1 MSKNR
6 FYDSRLSYLS
16 FVQNT
21 NEKKIISKKVYPY
34 IKKLPKKKVTRFL
47 DAGIGDG
54 TITSNI
60 IKRFHD
66 VHPNSLLLIT
76 GKEISFEDVF
86 NSLIKFP
93 DRFVEHPKLAI
104 TLTNMKFAELGLLSP
119 TNENLPI
126 IKKNI
131 VLKGKNAYEFEQ
143 QLEKLDSFIN
153 KNWGFDIDD
162 NGRTAYVR
170 PCLINIYREDCKEL
184 IEKNI
189 PKTHKKNE
197 YDFILASQ
205 AYRSRSLTKSKI
217 ANVIKPLAC
226 ALKKNGTLI
235 ITHSAGNDSV
245 TSILNN
251 RFVKA
256 DLFPDD
262 GRSILKF
269 INQNKSLNGNT
280 YQFSK
285 PKNYSYSFRKIPSEI
300 VNQMSSSSL
309 DSKISN
315 LFYIG
320 QLSNDEK
327 NLILDDQKKIN
338 KLKKLILNQDRI
350 IFNNEIFSIKKL

>member
-21 NEKKIISKKVYPY
+21 NEKKIISKKIYPY
-34 IKKLPKKKVTRFL
+34 IEKLPKKKVTRFL

-60 IKRFHD
+60 IKKFHD

-189 PKTHKKNE
+189 PKTYKKNE

-269 INQNKSLNGNT
+269 INRNKSLNGNT

>member
-21 NEKKIISKKVYPY
+21 NEKKIISKKIYPY
-34 IKKLPKKKVTRFL
+34 IEKLPKKKVTRFL

>member
-21 NEKKIISKKVYPY
+21 NEKKIISKKIYPY
-34 IKKLPKKKVTRFL
+34 IEKLPKKKVTQFL

-60 IKRFHD
+60 IKKFHD

-104 TLTNMKFAELGLLSP
+104 TLTNMKFAELGSMTP
-119 TNENLPI
+119 TNKNLPI

>member
-1 MSKNR
+1 
-6 FYDSRLSYLS
+6 
-16 FVQNT
+16 
-21 NEKKIISKKVYPY
+21 
-34 IKKLPKKKVTRFL
+34 
-47 DAGIGDG
+47 
-54 TITSNI
+54 
-60 IKRFHD
+60 
-66 VHPNSLLLIT
+66 
-76 GKEISFEDVF
+76 
-86 NSLIKFP
+86 
-93 DRFVEHPKLAI
+93 
-104 TLTNMKFAELGLLSP
+104 MKFAELGLLSP
-119 TNENLPI
+119 TNKNLPI

-143 QLEKLDSFIN
+143 QLEKLDNFIN

-217 ANVIKPLAC
+217 SNVIRPLAC
-226 ALKKNGTLI
+226 ALKKNGTLL
-235 ITHSAGNDSV
+235 ITHSVGNDSV

-251 RFVKA
+251 GFVKA

-327 NLILDDQKKIN
+327 NLILDDQKKMN

>member
-21 NEKKIISKKVYPY
+21 NEKKIISKKIYPY
-34 IKKLPKKKVTRFL
+34 IEKLPKKKVTQFL

-60 IKRFHD
+60 IKKFHD

-104 TLTNMKFAELGLLSP
+104 TLTNMKFAELGLLYP

-226 ALKKNGTLI
+226 ALKKNGTLL
-235 ITHSAGNDSV
+235 ITHSVGNDSV

>member
-34 IKKLPKKKVTRFL
+34 IEKLPKKKVTRFL

-60 IKRFHD
+60 IKKFHD

-262 GRSILKF
+262 GRSILTF
-269 INQNKSLNGNT
+269 INRNKSLNGNT

>member
-21 NEKKIISKKVYPY
+21 NEKKIISKKIYPY
-34 IKKLPKKKVTRFL
+34 IEKLPKKKVTRFL

-60 IKRFHD
+60 IKKFHD

-104 TLTNMKFAELGLLSP
+104 TLTNLKFAELGLLSP

>member
-21 NEKKIISKKVYPY
+21 NEKKIISKKIYPY
-34 IKKLPKKKVTRFL
+34 IEKLPKKKVTRFL

-189 PKTHKKNE
+189 PKTYKKNE

-269 INQNKSLNGNT
+269 INRNKSLNGNT

>member
-21 NEKKIISKKVYPY
+21 NEKKIISKKIYPY
-34 IKKLPKKKVTRFL
+34 IEKLPKKKVTRFL

-189 PKTHKKNE
+189 PKTYKKNE

>member
-21 NEKKIISKKVYPY
+21 NEKKIISKKIYPY
-34 IKKLPKKKVTRFL
+34 IEKLPKKKVTRFL

-217 ANVIKPLAC
+217 ANGIKPLAC

-280 YQFSK
+280 YQLSK

>member
-21 NEKKIISKKVYPY
+21 NEKKIISKKIYPY
-34 IKKLPKKKVTRFL
+34 IEKLPKKKVTRFL

-60 IKRFHD
+60 IKKFHD

-119 TNENLPI
+119 TNKNLPI

-143 QLEKLDSFIN
+143 QLEKLDNFIN

-217 ANVIKPLAC
+217 SNVIKTIGMC
-226 ALKKNGTLI
+226 LKKEWNI
-235 ITHSAGNDSV
+235 I
-245 TSILNN
+245 
-251 RFVKA
+251 
-256 DLFPDD
+256 
-262 GRSILKF
+262 
-269 INQNKSLNGNT
+269 
-280 YQFSK
+280 
-285 PKNYSYSFRKIPSEI
+285 NYTFCRK
-300 VNQMSSSSL
+300 
-309 DSKISN
+309 
-315 LFYIG
+315 
-320 QLSNDEK
+320 
-327 NLILDDQKKIN
+327 
-338 KLKKLILNQDRI
+338 
-350 IFNNEIFSIKKL
+350 

>member
-21 NEKKIISKKVYPY
+21 NEKKIISKKIYPY
-34 IKKLPKKKVTRFL
+34 IEKLPKKKVTRFL

-143 QLEKLDSFIN
+143 QLEKLDNFIN

>member
-1 MSKNR
+1 MSKKR

-21 NEKKIISKKVYPY
+21 NEKKIISKKIYPY
-34 IKKLPKKKVTRFL
+34 IEKLPKKKVTRFL

-60 IKRFHD
+60 IKKFHD

-189 PKTHKKNE
+189 PKIHKKNE

-217 ANVIKPLAC
+217 TNVIKPLAC

-327 NLILDDQKKIN
+327 NLILDDQKKMN
-338 KLKKLILNQDRI
+338 KLKKLIINQDRI

>member
-21 NEKKIISKKVYPY
+21 NEKKIISKKIYPY
-34 IKKLPKKKVTRFL
+34 IEKLPKKKVTRFL

-60 IKRFHD
+60 IKKFHD

-119 TNENLPI
+119 TNKNLQI

-143 QLEKLDSFIN
+143 QLEKLDNFIN

-189 PKTHKKNE
+189 PKTHMKNE

-217 ANVIKPLAC
+217 SNVIRPLAC
-226 ALKKNGTLI
+226 ALKKNGTLM

-251 RFVKA
+251 GFIKA
-256 DLFPDD
+256 DLFPDN
-262 GRSILKF
+262 GRSIIKF

-327 NLILDDQKKIN
+327 NLILNDQKKIN

>member
-1 MSKNR
+1 M
-6 FYDSRLSYLS
+6 
-16 FVQNT
+16 
-21 NEKKIISKKVYPY
+21 
-34 IKKLPKKKVTRFL
+34 
-47 DAGIGDG
+47 
-54 TITSNI
+54 
-60 IKRFHD
+60 
-66 VHPNSLLLIT
+66 
-76 GKEISFEDVF
+76 
-86 NSLIKFP
+86 
-93 DRFVEHPKLAI
+93 
-104 TLTNMKFAELGLLSP
+104 
-119 TNENLPI
+119 
-126 IKKNI
+126 
-131 VLKGKNAYEFEQ
+131 
-143 QLEKLDSFIN
+143 
-153 KNWGFDIDD
+153 
-162 NGRTAYVR
+162 
-170 PCLINIYREDCKEL
+170 
-184 IEKNI
+184 
-189 PKTHKKNE
+189 KNE

-217 ANVIKPLAC
+217 SNVIRPLAC
-226 ALKKNGTLI
+226 ALKKNGTLM

-251 RFVKA
+251 GFVKA
-256 DLFPDD
+256 DLFPDN
-262 GRSILKF
+262 GRSIIKF

-327 NLILDDQKKIN
+327 NLILDDQKKMN

>member
-21 NEKKIISKKVYPY
+21 NEKKIISKKIYPY
-34 IKKLPKKKVTRFL
+34 IEKLPKKKVTRFL

-60 IKRFHD
+60 IKKFHD

-119 TNENLPI
+119 TNKNLPI

-143 QLEKLDSFIN
+143 QLEKLDNFIN

-189 PKTHKKNE
+189 PKTHMKNE

-217 ANVIKPLAC
+217 INVIRPLAC

-245 TSILNN
+245 ASILNN
-251 RFVKA
+251 GFVKA

-262 GRSILKF
+262 GRSILKY
-269 INQNKSLNGNT
+269 INQNKSLNEST

-327 NLILDDQKKIN
+327 NLILDDQKKMN

>member
-21 NEKKIISKKVYPY
+21 NEKKIISKKIYPY
-34 IKKLPKKKVTRFL
+34 IEKLPKKKVTRFL

-60 IKRFHD
+60 IKKFHD

-104 TLTNMKFAELGLLSP
+104 TLTNMKFAELGLLYP

>member
-21 NEKKIISKKVYPY
+21 NEKKIISKKIYPY
-34 IKKLPKKKVTRFL
+34 IEKLPKKKVTRFL

-217 ANVIKPLAC
+217 TNVIKPLAC

>member
-21 NEKKIISKKVYPY
+21 NEKKIISKKIYPY
-34 IKKLPKKKVTRFL
+34 IEKLPKKKVTRFL

-60 IKRFHD
+60 IKKFND

-104 TLTNMKFAELGLLSP
+104 TLTNMKFAELGLFSP
-119 TNENLPI
+119 TNKNLPI

-143 QLEKLDSFIN
+143 QLEKLDNFIN

-189 PKTHKKNE
+189 PKTHIKNE

-217 ANVIKPLAC
+217 SNVIRPLAC
-226 ALKKNGTLI
+226 ALKENGTLI

-251 RFVKA
+251 GFVKA

-262 GRSILKF
+262 GRSIIKF
-269 INQNKSLNGNT
+269 INQNKSLNGST

-327 NLILDDQKKIN
+327 NLILNDQKKMG

>member
-21 NEKKIISKKVYPY
+21 NEKKIISKKIYPY
-34 IKKLPKKKVTRFL
+34 IEKLPKKKVTRFL

-189 PKTHKKNE
+189 PKAHKKNE
-197 YDFILASQ
+197 YDFKTFNYEVS
-205 AYRSRSLTKSKI
+205 S
-217 ANVIKPLAC
+217 
-226 ALKKNGTLI
+226 
-235 ITHSAGNDSV
+235 
-245 TSILNN
+245 
-251 RFVKA
+251 A
-256 DLFPDD
+256 DLT
-262 GRSILKF
+262 GTS
-269 INQNKSLNGNT
+269 
-280 YQFSK
+280 
-285 PKNYSYSFRKIPSEI
+285 
-300 VNQMSSSSL
+300 
-309 DSKISN
+309 
-315 LFYIG
+315 
-320 QLSNDEK
+320 
-327 NLILDDQKKIN
+327 
-338 KLKKLILNQDRI
+338 
-350 IFNNEIFSIKKL
+350 NEIQYTNSQGVTFTGYKYVAVKIVLTSSTSGVVPKVTEMMAIALQA

>member
-21 NEKKIISKKVYPY
+21 NEKKIISKKIYPY
-34 IKKLPKKKVTRFL
+34 IEKLPKKKVTRFL

-327 NLILDDQKKIN
+327 NLILDDQKKMN

>member
-21 NEKKIISKKVYPY
+21 NEKKIISKKIYPY
-34 IKKLPKKKVTRFL
+34 IEKLPKKKVTRFL

-189 PKTHKKNE
+189 PKTYKKNE

-269 INQNKSLNGNT
+269 INRNKSLNGNT

-327 NLILDDQKKIN
+327 NLILDDQKKMN

>member
-21 NEKKIISKKVYPY
+21 NEKKIISKKIYPY
-34 IKKLPKKKVTRFL
+34 IEKLPERKVTRFL

-60 IKRFHD
+60 IKKFHD

-119 TNENLPI
+119 TNKNLPI

-143 QLEKLDSFIN
+143 QLEKLDNFIN

-189 PKTHKKNE
+189 PKTHMKNE

-217 ANVIKPLAC
+217 SNVIRPLAC

-251 RFVKA
+251 GFIKA

-262 GRSILKF
+262 GRSIIKF

-327 NLILDDQKKIN
+327 NLILDDQKKMN

>member
-21 NEKKIISKKVYPY
+21 NEKKIISKKIYPY
-34 IKKLPKKKVTRFL
+34 IEKLPKKKVTRFL

-60 IKRFHD
+60 IKKFHD

-119 TNENLPI
+119 TNKNLPI

-143 QLEKLDSFIN
+143 QLEKLDNFIN

-189 PKTHKKNE
+189 PRTHMKNE
-197 YDFILASQ
+197 YDVILASQ

-217 ANVIKPLAC
+217 SNVIRPLAC
-226 ALKKNGTLI
+226 ALKKNGILI

-245 TSILNN
+245 TFILNN
-251 RFVKA
+251 GFVKA

-262 GRSILKF
+262 GRSIIKF

-280 YQFSK
+280 YQFSR

-327 NLILDDQKKIN
+327 NLILDDQKKMN

>member
-21 NEKKIISKKVYPY
+21 NEKKIISKKIYPY
-34 IKKLPKKKVTRFL
+34 IEKLPKKKVTRFL

-60 IKRFHD
+60 IKKFHD

>member
-21 NEKKIISKKVYPY
+21 NEKKIISKKIYPY
-34 IKKLPKKKVTRFL
+34 IEKLPKKKVTQFL

-60 IKRFHD
+60 IKKFHD

>member
-21 NEKKIISKKVYPY
+21 NEKKIISKKIYPY
-34 IKKLPKKKVTRFL
+34 IEKLPKKKVTRFL

-119 TNENLPI
+119 TNKNLPI

>member
-21 NEKKIISKKVYPY
+21 NEKKIISKKIYPY
-34 IKKLPKKKVTRFL
+34 IEKLPKKRVTQFL

-60 IKRFHD
+60 IKKFHD

>member
-34 IKKLPKKKVTRFL
+34 IEKLPKKKVTRFL

-60 IKRFHD
+60 IKKFHD

-143 QLEKLDSFIN
+143 QLEKLDNFIN